1 MLFGFSI
8 ARVDEGNSMGNSM
21 GNSGEFDG
29 EFEGNSKEF
38 DGVFGEFDD
47 FRRRVGL

>member
-1 MLFGFSI
+1 MPFGFSI
-8 ARVDEGNSMGNSM
+8 ARVDEGNSM

-29 EFEGNSKEF
+29 EFEGNSREF
-38 DGVFGEFDD
+38 EGVFGEFDD